1 MTKYPGNSLYFH
13 INNGGVSLEVEDTT
27 HGPLLS
33 MSASHFGHPTSKT
46 GVYIKPSMFKD
57 LAAFFT
63 ELSERKFCTPSHSM
77 APDYAEFANGSHRVE
92 RVMTFASGV
101 GSTPPEK

>member
-46 GVYIKPSMFKD
+46 GVYIRPEMFKD

-63 ELSERKFCTPSHSM
+63 ELSERKFCTPSHTM
-77 APDYAEFANGSHRVE
+77 APDRVEFENGNFRVE
-92 RVMTFASGV
+92 RVMSLASGS
-101 GSTPPEK
+101 GTTQS